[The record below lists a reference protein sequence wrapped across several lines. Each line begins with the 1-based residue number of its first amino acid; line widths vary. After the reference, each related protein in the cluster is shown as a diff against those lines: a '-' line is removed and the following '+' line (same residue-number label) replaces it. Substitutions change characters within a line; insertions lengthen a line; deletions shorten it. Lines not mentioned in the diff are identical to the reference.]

1 MAQPREANADSG
13 TGFIFAVAAAA
24 SASLLLFLP
33 VVLLGYTA
41 YVLAALISGEA
52 LAWQS
57 ALITGEALAWQ
68 SSVAMTYTFVGIPA
82 LVSVLLLAVPYRLF
96 KAAARRLGI
105 SQAAFVVGGAVA
117 VWHAVV
123 AVYWAWASTEGLTH
137 APTGDVLWYPI
148 VFGIVAA
155 IATAFVDRRALVVP
169 LALVGVLALL
179 LSGTVRSR
187 TPIPDGAQQ
196 VDIVVSS
203 SQVRLG
209 PTTVDAGEVYLL
221 LDTPRSSVTFTD
233 EELLPTDFPTRGE
246 FDLRGCSD
254 AQRAED
260 RGQMGYCGNVFKVTL
275 SAGTYVFFSTD
286 ADGSGQALARL
297 EVVP

>member
-41 YVLAALISGEA
+41 YLLSAVISGEA
-52 LAWQS
+52 LN
-57 ALITGEALAWQ
+57 WQ

-82 LVSVLLLAVPYRLF
+82 LVSVLLLVVPYRLF
-96 KAAARRLGI
+96 KAAARRLGT
-105 SQAAFVVGGAVA
+105 SQATFVVGGAVA

-123 AVYWAWASTEGLTH
+123 AVYWAWASTEGFTH

-148 VFGIVAA
+148 VFGVVAA
-155 IATAFVDRRALVVP
+155 IATAVVSRRAALVP

-179 LSGTVRSR
+179 VSGIIRGHA
-187 TPIPDGAQQ
+187 PIPTGAQQ
-196 VDIVVSS
+196 VVVEVTGSD
-203 SQVRLG
+203 VRLD
-209 PTTVDAGEVYLL
+209 PTSVNAGDVYLV
-221 LDTPRSSVTFTD
+221 LDTPRSSVTFTE
-233 EELLPTDFPTRGE
+233 EELLPTDFPTHSD

-260 RGQMGYCGNVFKVTL
+260 RGQIGYCGNVFKVTL
-275 SAGTYVFFSTD
+275 TPGVYVFFSTD
-286 ADGSGQALARL
+286 AEGSGQALARL
-297 EVVP
+297 EVLP